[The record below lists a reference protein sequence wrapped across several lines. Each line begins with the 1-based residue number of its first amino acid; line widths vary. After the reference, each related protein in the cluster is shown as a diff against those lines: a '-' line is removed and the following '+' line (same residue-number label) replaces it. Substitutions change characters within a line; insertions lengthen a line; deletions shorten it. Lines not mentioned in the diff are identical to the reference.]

1 MFNSI
6 EMKVADAI
14 ELYKGLNAV
23 KKHKGARF
31 AIVTARNAKELEQV
45 LRKYEDLAKPSDA
58 FLEVS
63 AKAHQFA
70 EAEDE
75 EGIKNLEAENS
86 ALIEERKAQL
96 EAVEAAMEDIVAIN
110 LQTIREDQLP
120 EDITPE
126 EVVPLLSILV

>member
-1 MFNSI
+1 
-6 EMKVADAI
+6 MKVADAI

-31 AIVTARNAKELEQV
+31 AIVTARNAKELEHV
-45 LRKYEDLAKPSDA
+45 LRKYEDLARPSEE
-58 FLEVS
+58 FLKVS

-75 EGIKNLEAENS
+75 EGIKNLEAEHS